1 MKAFLW
7 GRRTAHNDRRVR
19 EITASSTEGSVQEE
33 SLDTLDK
40 QIQHRADVLKA
51 YQNKAYAQ
59 RYIQMVERSRTVE
72 NDRKTGES
80 ALTEAVARYYFKLL
94 AYKDEYEVARLYTNG
109 DFYKKLNDC
118 FDGDFKLKLHLAPP
132 IFSKRDPHT
141 REPIKSYFGAWMFS
155 FMKILAKF
163 KFLRGT
169 LFDPFG
175 KTKER
180 KMERQLIQE
189 YEQTIEELL
198 RGLSDKN
205 HSTATEIAKL
215 PEYIR
220 GFDLVKHRHM
230 EEAKKRE
237 KELLEKFRK
246 IQDLPL

>member
-1 MKAFLW
+1 
-7 GRRTAHNDRRVR
+7 
-19 EITASSTEGSVQEE
+19 
-33 SLDTLDK
+33 
-40 QIQHRADVLKA
+40 
-51 YQNKAYAQ
+51 
-59 RYIQMVERSRTVE
+59 MVERSRTIE
-72 NDRKTGES
+72 NDRKPGEY

-109 DFYKKLNDC
+109 DFYKKLNDR
-118 FDGDFKLKLHLAPP
+118 FEGDFKLKLHLAPP
-132 IFSKRDPHT
+132 LFSKRDPHT
-141 REPIKSYFGAWMFS
+141 GEPIKSSFGHWMFS
-155 FMKILAKF
+155 SMKILAKF

-180 KMERQLIQE
+180 KMERQLIKD

-205 HSTATEIAKL
+205 HSIATEIAKL
-215 PEYIR
+215 PEHIR

-230 EEAKKRE
+230 EKAKKRE

-246 IQDLPL
+246 NSGFSSVTKKTETVS